1 MKIIFPKKE
10 HQHYYRFH
18 YSFLL
23 NVFKYA
29 GIDIEYCPSTELD
42 TTHFLIII
50 DGKEVPIIKC
60 PTKVTIKNKITG
72 TVYASEQ
79 EALADVADPN
89 TTTTQADI
97 AKDVAIT
104 VAHLSLFGETK

>member
-1 MKIIFPKKE
+1 MTDDLKIEDQYIKGYE
-10 HQHYYRFH
+10 TV
-18 YSFLL
+18 
-23 NVFKYA
+23 N
-29 GIDIEYCPSTELD
+29 
-42 TTHFLIII
+42 
-50 DGKEVPIIKC
+50 GKQIPIIKC
-60 PTKVTIKNKITG
+60 PTKVTVRNKTTG
-72 TVYASEQ
+72 VVYASEQ